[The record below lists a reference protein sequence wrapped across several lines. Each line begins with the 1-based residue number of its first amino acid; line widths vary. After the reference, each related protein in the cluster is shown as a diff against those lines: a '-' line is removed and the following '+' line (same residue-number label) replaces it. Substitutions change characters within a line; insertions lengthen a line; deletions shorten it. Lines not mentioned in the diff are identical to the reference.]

1 MKAFQFKL
9 ERILSLRKHRE
20 REWEMKLAEITGKC
34 VTLMR
39 EIKERQMKKADTFL
53 HRAEGGAAA
62 EYLWAHRYMMR
73 LDHEIENR
81 TVELQ
86 LCERKREQVRKEYV
100 KHSRDRKVL
109 ENLKDKRKV
118 EYIDQQKIEE
128 VKEID
133 DINTGR
139 AARVLGSAAGRES

>member
-1 MKAFQFKL
+1 
-9 ERILSLRKHRE
+9 
-20 REWEMKLAEITGKC
+20 
-34 VTLMR
+34 MR
-39 EIKERQMKKADTFL
+39 KADTFL
-53 HRAEGGAAA
+53 HRAEGGSAA

-73 LDHEIENR
+73 LDQEIENR

-139 AARVLGSAAGRES
+139 AARALEIAAGRES